1 MSRSGLPKPVS
12 RLIDELSK
20 LPGIGEKNATR
31 LAFHILRSKNE
42 YTIRLAQAIVDTKK
56 NVRTC
61 STCFNISSEDPCD
74 ICTDQ
79 SREKELICV
88 VEDPMDLIAVE
99 KSRVF
104 SGLFH
109 VLNGVIAPLEGI
121 GPEDLT
127 IGPLIN
133 RLNDNSVKE
142 IIIATNPSVEGE
154 ATSLYIARLVKPLG
168 VKVSRIAHGIPMGG
182 DLEYTD
188 ELTIGKA
195 LKDRK
200 EI

>member
-31 LAFHILRSKNE
+31 LAFHILRSKDE
-42 YTIRLAQAIVDTKK
+42 YTFRLAQAIVDIKK
-56 NVRTC
+56 NVRAC
-61 STCFNISSEDPCD
+61 GTCFNITSENPCD
-74 ICTDQ
+74 ICTDN
-79 SREKELICV
+79 SREQGLICV

-99 KSRVF
+99 RSRVF
-104 SGLFH
+104 SGLYH

-133 RLNDNSVKE
+133 RLKENSVKE

-168 VKVSRIAHGIPMGG
+168 IKVSRIAHGIPMGG

-195 LKDRK
+195 LRDRK